1 MMGGCVRVGGCE
13 GGMGSGGRL
22 CYTCSFSHSDD
33 FKRLRVAHTNFFA
46 EFDHTYILQVIN
58 ALETA

>member
-1 MMGGCVRVGGCE
+1 MATDVMLGSCGRVGGCE

-33 FKRLRVAHTNFFA
+33 FKRLRVAHTNFYHNKSDCSIA
-46 EFDHTYILQVIN
+46 WYT
-58 ALETA
+58 